1 MRGIIFKTVK
11 EGFRRLHKAH
21 KAEVRRAKKTKVPV
35 IPMSLK
41 KADFKRKIRGTKFT
55 GAAEFK
61 AQPGLKR
68 RIRVGIE
75 RAKRAKKKFKK
86 PVIFGKAYASDK
98 KGKTMQIQ
106 PLTIAQR
113 KQMKKEMAAAADR
126 NYKKVRLRKFGYNSG
141 KFVKSDPGTF
151 TDIYG
156 KQRTIK
162 KPRRKILGTRKFVKT
177 DTYVDSMGKQHNFK
191 QPRVKR
197 SEGGLNTIKMVKGK
211 LEIASAA
218 HAGQAKALGKVIDKK
233 KLLLGGLLTAG
244 IKKGAKEFFKFG
256 RKTQE
261 IVKKS
266 GGTRKEAKRD
276 VKAGIRNRLK
286 SKLSNKEYSISS
298 PFYNR
303 KKRRMLVRD
312 IRLLD

>member
-1 MRGIIFKTVK
+1 MRGILFKTVK
-11 EGFRRLHKAH
+11 EGFRRLHKKH
-21 KAEVRRAKKTKVPV
+21 KAEVRRKKRDPNTAPPV

-55 GAAEFK
+55 GQAEFK

-68 RIRVGIE
+68 RIIVGI
-75 RAKRAKKKFKK
+75 AKAKKEKKKFRT
-86 PVIFGKAYASDK
+86 PIMYGKAYASDK
-98 KGKTMQIQ
+98 KGKTLQIQ
-106 PLTIAQR
+106 PLTPKQR
-113 KQMKKEMAAAADR
+113 KQMKKEMAESAQR
-126 NYKKVRLRKFGYNSG
+126 NYLRVRKRSLGYNKG
-141 KFVKSDPGTF
+141 GMKTVQMVKS
-151 TDIYG
+151 
-156 KQRTIK
+156 
-162 KPRRKILGTRKFVKT
+162 
-177 DTYVDSMGKQHNFK
+177 
-191 QPRVKR
+191 
-197 SEGGLNTIKMVKGK
+197 K
-211 LEIASAA
+211 LEKASAA

-233 KLLLGGLLTAG
+233 KLLIGGLLTAG
-244 IKKGAKEFFKFG
+244 IKKGAKEFFKQG

-266 GGTRKEAKRD
+266 GGTRKEAKKD

-286 SKLSNKEYSISS
+286 SKLSSKEYSISS

>member
-41 KADFKRKIRGTKFT
+41 KADFKKKIRGTKFT

-75 RAKRAKKKFKK
+75 RAKREKKKFKK

-106 PLTIAQR
+106 PLTILQR
-113 KQMKKEMAAAADR
+113 RQMKKEMAKSADR
-126 NYKKVRLRKFGYNSG
+126 EYKRVRLRKFGYNTG
-141 KFVKSDPGTF
+141 GM
-151 TDIYG
+151 
-156 KQRTIK
+156 
-162 KPRRKILGTRKFVKT
+162 KT
-177 DTYVDSMGKQHNFK
+177 V
-191 QPRVKR
+191 
-197 SEGGLNTIKMVKGK
+197 KMVKSK
-211 LEIASAA
+211 LEKASAA

-233 KLLLGGLLTAG
+233 KMLVGGLLTAG
-244 IKKGAKEFFKFG
+244 IKGAARKLFKSG
-256 RKTQE
+256 TRKTQQ
-261 IVKKS
+261 IVKES
-266 GGTRKEAKRD
+266 GGTRKDAKSD
-276 VKAGIRNRLK
+276 VKSAISNELK
-286 SKLSNKEYSISS
+286 GKLRTREYSISS
-298 PFYNR
+298 PFYN
-303 KKRRMLVRD
+303 KKLRRQLIRD
-312 IRLLD
+312 INLIKK